1 MVDLKQTLSRF
12 LSIPGVWQ
20 AILVGRDGLMIE
32 GLTRDGKDDM
42 EAVGAIMTTGLSTA
56 EALGLEISRG
66 SVIGVLMEYE
76 NGLAF
81 ISTALNKLMNDTN
94 ATSVMLIDKS
104 GQVIATQG
112 TGVRRNATSLGA
124 LLAGAFS
131 SSRHIAELL
140 GEKDFRT
147 IFQQGVKE
155 NIFTTMVEE
164 QWLLVIVF
172 DKLTHIGL
180 VKVLSKKASDEM
192 GRILERVRADTSRTK
207 SSVINVQFR
216 SSVEDTIDLLFRD

>member
-1 MVDLKQTLSRF
+1 MEQLTNLIVSDRELVLIFNTL
-12 LSIPGVWQ
+12 L
-20 AILVGRDGLMIE
+20 
-32 GLTRDGKDDM
+32 
-42 EAVGAIMTTGLSTA
+42 
-56 EALGLEISRG
+56 
-66 SVIGVLMEYE
+66 
-76 NGLAF
+76 
-81 ISTALNKLMNDTN
+81 KLMNDTS
-94 ATSVMLIDKS
+94 ASSVMLIDKS
-104 GQVIATQG
+104 GQVITTQG
-112 TGVRRNATSLGA
+112 MSTKHIATSLGA

-131 SSRHIAELL
+131 SSRHVAELL

-147 IFQQGVKE
+147 IFQQGVHE
-155 NIFTTMVEE
+155 NIYTTMIED

>member
-1 MVDLKQTLSRF
+1 MEQ
-12 LSIPGVWQ
+12 
-20 AILVGRDGLMIE
+20 
-32 GLTRDGKDDM
+32 LTNLIISDR
-42 EAVGAIMTTGLSTA
+42 ELTT
-56 EALGLEISRG
+56 ISAM
-66 SVIGVLMEYE
+66 L
-76 NGLAF
+76 
-81 ISTALNKLMNDTN
+81 TKLMNDTS
-94 ATSVMLIDKS
+94 ATSVLLLDKS

-112 TGVRRNATSLGA
+112 ATSRQNATSLGA

-131 SSRHIAELL
+131 SSRHVAELL

-147 IFQQGVKE
+147 IFQQGVNE

-180 VKVLSKKASDEM
+180 VKILSKKVSEEL
-192 GRILERVRADTSRTK
+192 GRTLERVRSDTTRQK
-207 SSVINVQFR
+207 SSVLNINFR

>member
-1 MVDLKQTLSRF
+1 MPNVYTEDGAYMEQSTNLIISDRELAII
-12 LSIPGVWQ
+12 SI
-20 AILVGRDGLMIE
+20 
-32 GLTRDGKDDM
+32 
-42 EAVGAIMTTGLSTA
+42 
-56 EALGLEISRG
+56 
-66 SVIGVLMEYE
+66 
-76 NGLAF
+76 
-81 ISTALNKLMNDTN
+81 ALNKLMTDTS
-94 ATSVMLIDKS
+94 ATSVMLLDKS

-112 TGVRRNATSLGA
+112 AGTQRNATTLGA

-131 SSRHIAELL
+131 SSRQVAELL

-147 IFQQGVKE
+147 IFQQGVHE
-155 NIFTTMVEE
+155 SIYTTMVEE

-180 VKVLSKKASDEM
+180 VKILSKKASDEL
-192 GRILERVRADTSRTK
+192 GRILERVRDDTTRTK

>member
-1 MVDLKQTLSRF
+1 MEQLTN
-12 LSIPGVWQ
+12 
-20 AILVGRDGLMIE
+20 LVISDRE
-32 GLTRDGKDDM
+32 LTT
-42 EAVGAIMTTGLSTA
+42 ITTS
-56 EALGLEISRG
+56 
-66 SVIGVLMEYE
+66 
-76 NGLAF
+76 
-81 ISTALNKLMNDTN
+81 LNKLMSDTN

-112 TGVRRNATSLGA
+112 SGTRRNATTLGA

-131 SSRHIAELL
+131 SSRHVAELL

-147 IFQQGVKE
+147 IFQQGVHE
-155 NIFTTMVEE
+155 NIYTTMVEE

-180 VKVLSKKASDEM
+180 VKVLSKKASDEL
-192 GRILERVRADTSRTK
+192 GRILDRVRADTTRTK

>member
-1 MVDLKQTLSRF
+1 MEQLTNLIISDREL
-12 LSIPGVWQ
+12 
-20 AILVGRDGLMIE
+20 AI
-32 GLTRDGKDDM
+32 
-42 EAVGAIMTTGLSTA
+42 
-56 EALGLEISRG
+56 
-66 SVIGVLMEYE
+66 
-76 NGLAF
+76 

-147 IFQQGVKE
+147 IFQQGVRE
-155 NIFTTMVEE
+155 NIFTSMIEE

-192 GRILERVRADTSRTK
+192 ERILERVRADTSQKK

>member
-1 MVDLKQTLSRF
+1 MEQLTN
-12 LSIPGVWQ
+12 
-20 AILVGRDGLMIE
+20 LVISDRE
-32 GLTRDGKDDM
+32 LTT
-42 EAVGAIMTTGLSTA
+42 ITA
-56 EALGLEISRG
+56 S
-66 SVIGVLMEYE
+66 
-76 NGLAF
+76 
-81 ISTALNKLMNDTN
+81 LNKLMSDTN

-112 TGVRRNATSLGA
+112 NGTRRNATTLGA

-131 SSRHIAELL
+131 SSRHVAELL

-147 IFQQGVKE
+147 IFQQGVHE
-155 NIFTTMVEE
+155 NIYTTMVEE

-180 VKVLSKKASDEM
+180 VKVLSKKASDEL
-192 GRILERVRADTSRTK
+192 GRILERVRADTTRTK

>member
-1 MVDLKQTLSRF
+1 MEQLTN
-12 LSIPGVWQ
+12 
-20 AILVGRDGLMIE
+20 LVISDRE
-32 GLTRDGKDDM
+32 LTT
-42 EAVGAIMTTGLSTA
+42 ITTS
-56 EALGLEISRG
+56 
-66 SVIGVLMEYE
+66 
-76 NGLAF
+76 
-81 ISTALNKLMNDTN
+81 LNKLMSDTN

-112 TGVRRNATSLGA
+112 SGTRRNATTLGA

-131 SSRHIAELL
+131 SSRHVAELL

-147 IFQQGVKE
+147 IFQQGVHE
-155 NIFTTMVEE
+155 NIYTTMVEE

-180 VKVLSKKASDEM
+180 VKVLSKKASDEL
-192 GRILERVRADTSRTK
+192 GRILERVRADTTRTK